1 MTDDLIGKEILGQ
14 FRIVEKI
21 GRGGMGAVYKAEQP
35 AMDRVV
41 AIKILHQKLAG
52 RKDLVSRFRREAR
65 AMSRLSHPNTVR
77 VFLYGQLEETGQ
89 LYIAMEYLNGMDLA
103 KHTRVEGPMNV
114 QRAAKIM
121 IQVLGALEE
130 AHDVGVIH
138 RDLKP
143 ENILLTTQGGI
154 EDTPK
159 VLDFGL
165 AKIHDSKMR
174 PGSMVLTRQGMVF
187 GTPEFMS
194 PEQARGEELDARSD
208 IYSLGI
214 ILYEMIT
221 GRLPFPRCKPM
232 EYITHQINTPPI
244 PVTERRPELN
254 IPKELNAIIGKALE
268 KDKTHRYQSAAEFA
282 QALQVLLPVEEQ
294 SGPMHAVPHVE
305 KSVAQS
311 RTSSNPSE
319 RRLSASGAHPASRR
333 QRQGKGLVI
342 ALLAIII
349 VLLGVVAWLMLTM
362 REPQSNPVV
371 VPTSSMSPEKTASP

>member
-1 MTDDLIGKEILGQ
+1 MTDELIGKEILGQ

-77 VFLYGQLEETGQ
+77 VFLYGQLENTGQ
-89 LYIAMEYLNGMDLA
+89 LYIAMEYLKGMDLA
-103 KHTRVEGPMNV
+103 KNTRVEGPMHP

-143 ENILLTTQGGI
+143 ENILLTCQGGI

-165 AKIHDSKMR
+165 AKVQDSKMR

-208 IYSLGI
+208 IYSVGI
-214 ILYEMIT
+214 ILYEMLT
-221 GRLPFPRCKPM
+221 GKLPFPRCKPM

-244 PVTERRPELN
+244 PVTERRPDLVIPRELDF
-254 IPKELNAIIGKALE
+254 IIGKALE
-268 KDKTHRYQSAAEFA
+268 KDRNDRYQSAAEFA
-282 QALQVLLPVEEQ
+282 LALQGLLPVEEQ
-294 SGPMHAVPHVE
+294 SGPMHAVPHVDKNSISQPIHLE
-305 KSVAQS
+305 KRVSTSGVPGKAQ
-311 RTSSNPSE
+311 N
-319 RRLSASGAHPASRR
+319 SGK
-333 QRQGKGLVI
+333 GKGLVV
-342 ALLAIII
+342 AMMLIII
-349 VLLGVVAWLMLTM
+349 ALLGVVVWLLVTE
-362 REPQSNPVV
+362 RGPQSNTVV
-371 VPTSSMSPEKTASP
+371 VPTSLTPENSANP

>member
-1 MTDDLIGKEILGQ
+1 MTDELIGKEILGQ

-77 VFLYGQLEETGQ
+77 VFLYGQLEDTGQ
-89 LYIAMEYLNGMDLA
+89 LYIAMEYLKGMDLA
-103 KHTRVEGPMNV
+103 KQTRVEGPMDP

-143 ENILLTTQGGI
+143 ENILLTCQGGI

-165 AKIHDSKMR
+165 AKVHDSKMR

-194 PEQARGEELDARSD
+194 PEQARGDELDARSD
-208 IYSLGI
+208 IYSVGI
-214 ILYEMIT
+214 IMYEMLT
-221 GRLPFPRCKPM
+221 GKLPFPRCKPM

-254 IPKELNAIIGKALE
+254 IPRELDFILGKALE
-268 KDKTHRYQSAAEFA
+268 KDRKDRYQSAAEFA
-282 QALQVLLPVEEQ
+282 LALQGLLPVEEQ
-294 SGPMHAVPHVE
+294 SGPMHAVPHVD
-305 KSVAQS
+305 KNAISQPI
-311 RTSSNPSE
+311 RLE
-319 RRLSASGAHPASRR
+319 RRVSHSAAPPAGKSGK
-333 QRQGKGLVI
+333 GKGLVV
-342 ALLAIII
+342 AMMAIII
-349 VLLGVVAWLMLTM
+349 ALLGVVAWLLVTE
-362 REPQSNPVV
+362 RGAQSNAVV
-371 VPTSSMSPEKTASP
+371 VPTSLTPDKSADQ

>member
-1 MTDDLIGKEILGQ
+1 MTNELIGKEILGQ

-21 GRGGMGAVYKAEQP
+21 GRGGMGEVYKAEQP

-52 RKDLVSRFRREAR
+52 RQDLVSRFRREAR

-77 VFLYGQLEETGQ
+77 VFLYGQLDDTGQ
-89 LYIAMEYLNGMDLA
+89 LYIAMEYLEGMDLA
-103 KHTRVEGPMNV
+103 KHTRMDGPMEHR
-114 QRAAKIM
+114 RAAKIM

-143 ENILLTTQGGI
+143 ENILLTCQGGI

-165 AKIHDSKMR
+165 AKIHDQKMR

-208 IYSLGI
+208 IYSVGI
-214 ILYEMIT
+214 IMYEMLT

-244 PVTERRPELN
+244 PITERKPELN
-254 IPKELNAIIGKALE
+254 LPKELDAIIGKALE
-268 KDKTHRYQSAAEFA
+268 KDRNDRYQTAAEFA
-282 QALQVLLPVEEQ
+282 QALQALLPIEEQ
-294 SGPMHAVPHVE
+294 SGPMHAVPHIE
-305 KSVAQS
+305 KSITHS
-311 RTSSNPSE
+311 INTSKEMSSVEPT
-319 RRLSASGAHPASRR
+319 PATKN
-333 QRQGKGLVI
+333 QGKGLVV
-342 ALLAIII
+342 ALLAIIA
-349 VLLGVVAWLMLTM
+349 VLLAVVIWLLATDNQKS
-362 REPQSNPVV
+362 EGVV
-371 VPTSSMSPEKTASP
+371 VPTQPISAPAD

>member
-1 MTDDLIGKEILGQ
+1 MTDELIGKEILGQ

-77 VFLYGQLEETGQ
+77 VFLYGQLENTGQ
-89 LYIAMEYLNGMDLA
+89 LYIAMEYLKGLDLA
-103 KHTRVEGPMNV
+103 KNTRVEGPMHP

-143 ENILLTTQGGI
+143 ENILLTCQGGI

-165 AKIHDSKMR
+165 AKVQDSKMR

-208 IYSLGI
+208 IYSVGI
-214 ILYEMIT
+214 ILYEMLT
-221 GRLPFPRCKPM
+221 GKLPFPRCKPM

-244 PVTERRPELN
+244 PVTERRPDLN
-254 IPKELNAIIGKALE
+254 IPRELDFIIGKALE
-268 KDKTHRYQSAAEFA
+268 KDRNDRYQSAAEFA
-282 QALQVLLPVEEQ
+282 LALQGLLPVEEQ
-294 SGPMHAVPHVE
+294 SGPMHAVPRVDKNAISQPIRLE
-305 KSVAQS
+305 KRVS
-311 RTSSNPSE
+311 TSGVPGKSQN
-319 RRLSASGAHPASRR
+319 SAK
-333 QRQGKGLVI
+333 GKGLVV
-342 ALLAIII
+342 AMMLIII
-349 VLLGVVAWLMLTM
+349 ALLGVVVWLLVTE
-362 REPQSNPVV
+362 RGPQSNAVV
-371 VPTSSMSPEKTASP
+371 VPTSLTPENSAKQ